1 MKTYKELTEELG
13 ANTVGSGNF
22 KGLGSPPDDFPPV
35 RRKVKKPDDK
45 FMGCPVF
52 KVTPE
57 EYQKCMK
64 GKGKY
69 ERYAGYI
76 GDDVSHNIKGQVKKT
91 GAKSIIVQNDQ
102 TGEMSYLFRR

>member
-1 MKTYKELTEELG
+1 MKTYKELIEEMG
-13 ANTVGSGNF
+13 VNTVGSGDINGF
-22 KGLGSPPDDFPPV
+22 DFPPV